1 MGQFIQT
8 SGDYNIKVISDRP
21 EGGTI
26 TLDTGVEIGNVI
38 VTGNLQ
44 VLGTQTTINTTQL
57 DVEDRIITVN
67 SGETGAGVTFDYAGL
82 EVERGSLDNV
92 DFVWNESA
100 SPPSW
105 ELRQFTF
112 DLVTETAFVNSKLR
126 LKEILTDT
134 GTDNGD
140 LTLIGTGT
148 GVVKIT
154 GTSDYT
160 QEIIDRATALD
171 PEANDIL
178 TNKGY
183 VDSAIQNN
191 PTYQITRTDT
201 RVVAFDKDAPLSPFP
216 GGGVGPFLSQPAES
230 QVVVLVDNQKMATF
244 YNNGLT
250 LGTFLNIF
258 QETPTNPYNFD
269 DPNAVVLQAQGT
281 DGNIKLETTGTGRV
295 EIPYALQLN
304 RIDVEDVTP
313 TAVPD
318 TRILYFGNIG
328 TGNTGVFHNTF
339 NTTVSDSI
347 AGELVNKNRALLFAM
362 IF

>member
-8 SGDYNIKVISDRP
+8 NGDYNIKVVSDRP

-26 TLDTGVEIGNVI
+26 TLDTGIEIGNVI

-92 DFVWNESA
+92 NFVWNDSA
-100 SPPSW
+100 SPPAW
-105 ELRQFTF
+105 ELRQFNF
-112 DLVTETAFVNSKLR
+112 NPGSETAFVNGKLR

-140 LTLIGTGT
+140 LTIIGTGT
-148 GVVKIT
+148 GVVKIS
-154 GTSDYT
+154 GTDDYT
-160 QEIIDRATALD
+160 QEIIDRALASD
-171 PEANDIL
+171 PQANDIL

-201 RVVAFDKDAPLSPFP
+201 RVIAFDKDSPVSPFP
-216 GGGVGPFLSQPAES
+216 GGGIGPFLSQPAES
-230 QVVVLVDNQKMATF
+230 QVVVVVDNQKMATF

-258 QETPTNPYNFD
+258 QESPTNPYDFN
-269 DPNAVVLQAQGT
+269 DPNTVVIQANGT
-281 DGNIKLETTGTGRV
+281 SGNIKLETTDTGRV
-295 EIPYALQLN
+295 EISYALQLN
-304 RIDVEDVTP
+304 NENATP
-313 TAVPD
+313 TAIPESSL
-318 TRILYFGNIG
+318 LYAGDIS
-328 TGNTGVFHNTF
+328 TGNTGVYHNTF
-339 NTTVSDSI
+339 NNTVADSI

-362 IF
+362 VF